1 MPLDMKNLKQVGEI
15 YQDLSHPEAS
25 AVVVLGGIAY
35 LIDPRTLHGRILKWN
50 VRKFSITEEGMK
62 P

>member
-15 YQDLSHPEAS
+15 YQDLSHPEAP
-25 AVVVLGGIAY
+25 AVVVFGGTAY
-35 LIDPRTLHGRILKWN
+35 LIDSRTLHGRILKWN
-50 VRKFSITEEGMK
+50 VQKFSITEEGMK

>member
-1 MPLDMKNLKQVGEI
+1 MPLNMTGLKQVGEI
-15 YQDLSHPEAS
+15 YQDLTQPDAP

-35 LIDPRTLHGRILKWN
+35 LIDSRTLHGRILKWN
-50 VRKFSITEEGMK
+50 VQTFSLTEEGMK